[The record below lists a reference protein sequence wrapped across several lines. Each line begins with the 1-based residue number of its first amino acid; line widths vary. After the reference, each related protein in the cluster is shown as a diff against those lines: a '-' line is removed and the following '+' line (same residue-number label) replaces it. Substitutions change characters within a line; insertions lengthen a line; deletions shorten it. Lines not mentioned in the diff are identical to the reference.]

1 MAKTNFTKAESALDE
16 GLRKMSVSN
25 LCRLA
30 DIAAN
35 IGSPSSRSSPTETQR
50 LLIQHLKIDLL
61 RLKKKDNKIYSKLHI
76 KKEALNTQFAHPESL
91 TPEDWNALEVLRTK
105 TRELIAE
112 YYPNESNEDLIE
124 QEKSKH
130 RNKRFNVKD
139 TWLPLQ

>member
-1 MAKTNFTKAESALDE
+1 MAKTNFTKAENALDE
-16 GLRKMSVSN
+16 GLRKISVSN

-30 DIAAN
+30 DIAAQ
-35 IGSPSSRSSPTETQR
+35 IGPPSESSPTKTQR

-76 KKEALNTQFAHPESL
+76 KKETLNQQFAHPESL
-91 TPEDWNALEVLRTK
+91 SPEEWQALEALRTQTK
-105 TRELIAE
+105 ALIAE
-112 YYPNESNEDLIE
+112 YYPNESNDELIA
-124 QEKSKH
+124 QEKNKH